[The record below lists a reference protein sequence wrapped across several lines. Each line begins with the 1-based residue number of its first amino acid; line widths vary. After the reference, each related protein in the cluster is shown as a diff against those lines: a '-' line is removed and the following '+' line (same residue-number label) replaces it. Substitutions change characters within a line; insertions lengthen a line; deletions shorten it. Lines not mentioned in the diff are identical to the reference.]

1 MSFDITK
8 IHVGAARIFTGG
20 TVAVSGT
27 PPTYSAHT
35 AGVPTS
41 GSWTEIGL
49 TENDC
54 TFTYQLTKTEINAEQ
69 SLGPVDVFAADEM
82 AQLTFTCQ
90 EANANALKMAFDS
103 SVGYDST
110 GGDAFYF
117 GGGLSVLAPM
127 TVPVFFSSVRRDAT
141 TKYWVGSIYKA
152 YSKDGVK
159 FPFSKT
165 KKGLYQVTLI
175 GLADL
180 TRTAKDQIGYLRRET

>member
-1 MSFDITK
+1 MSFDVTK
-8 IHVGAARIFTGG
+8 IHVGAARIFYGG

-41 GSWTEIGL
+41 GAWVEVGL

-69 SLGPVDVFAADEM
+69 SLAPVDLFASDET
-82 AQLTFTCQ
+82 ASLTFTCQ
-90 EANANALKMAFDS
+90 EANVNALKLAFDS
-103 SVGYDST
+103 SVGYDAT
-110 GGDAFYF
+110 AGDGFYF

-127 TVPVFFSSVRRDAT
+127 TQPIFFSSVRRDAT
-141 TKYWVGSIYKA
+141 TKYFVGSLYKA
-152 YSKDGVK
+152 YSKDGIK

-165 KKGLYQVTLI
+165 KKGMYQVTLI

-180 TRTAKDQIGYLRRET
+180 SRTAKDQIGYLRRES